1 MHSFTKINGRMNF
14 QDYFY
19 NETFYE
25 PIFKKERI
33 QTAMEHRAINKLLQQ
48 IIGDAS
54 FSWTE
59 PSSFTG

>member
-25 PIFKKERI
+25 PIFQKERI
-33 QTAMEHRAINKLLQQ
+33 QTAMEQRAINKLLQQ

-54 FSWTE
+54 FSW
-59 PSSFTG
+59 